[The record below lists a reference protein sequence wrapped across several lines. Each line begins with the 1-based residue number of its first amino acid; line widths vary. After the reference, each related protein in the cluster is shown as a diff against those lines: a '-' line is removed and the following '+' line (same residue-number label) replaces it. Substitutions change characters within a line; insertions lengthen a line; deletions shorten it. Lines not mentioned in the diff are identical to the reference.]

1 MPQRRSNIMDILYR
15 IRNKR
20 IISLNTISVTVLALF
35 IGALALLIG
44 SVVFYLDFG
53 QFGGVFRN
61 PDIRFALRLSLLT
74 ATIAALLAVLVA
86 VPSGYVLSRLKFP
99 GRMLID
105 SIVDIPM
112 VLPPVVMG
120 LCLLVFFRTPLGQGI
135 ENAGFRFVYQPAGIV
150 LAQFFT
156 IAPYAVRTVKAAF
169 DNLNPRVEEVA
180 RTLGYS
186 SGQVFLRVTLPMV
199 KNGIVAGGVIAWAV
213 AIGLFGPM
221 MILVGTTRQRT
232 EVLATSIYLEL
243 SVGRVQSALAI
254 ALMMIVISLVAL
266 TFFKMLVGINPAHIT
281 RENRGH

>member
-1 MPQRRSNIMDILYR
+1 MDIWER
-15 IRNKR
+15 IRIKR
-20 IISLNTISVTVLALF
+20 VFTWPAISFAVLVLF
-35 IGALALLIG
+35 IGSLALLIG

-53 QFGGVFRN
+53 QFTAVFRN
-61 PDIRFALRLSLLT
+61 PDIRFAMRLSLFT
-74 ATIAALLAVLVA
+74 ATVAALLAVVVA
-86 VPSGYVLSRLKFP
+86 VPVGYVLSRIYFP
-99 GRMLID
+99 GRTLID
-105 SIVDIPM
+105 SIVDIPL

-120 LCLLVFFRTPLGQGI
+120 LCLLVFFRTPLGQAI
-135 ENAGFRFVYQPAGIV
+135 ENTGLRFVYQPAGIV

-156 IAPYAVRTVKAAF
+156 ITPYAVRTVKAAF

-180 RTLGYS
+180 RTLGYTE
-186 SGQVFLRVTLPMV
+186 GQVFLRVTLPMV

-254 ALMMIVISLVAL
+254 ALVMIVIAL
-266 TFFKMLVGINPAHIT
+266 TALTLFKIMSGKTSAETLPA
-281 RENRGH
+281 NRGD